1 MGRAMHT
8 TRRLVE
14 MALYGLGDQRRY
26 VQDSAIFIEVW
37 IELIEGDGN
46 PIALLLQPYLH
57 LPPPELAEALGDRG
71 ISRREHKLVYNNTLV
86 SLSANLADVVFRL
99 APMTGWF
106 RRAFKAAKDARG
118 GANLDPRALL
128 EFRDTEALWLDVPLA
143 GDVDGDSRVNSAST
157 AKELLSFVRIAG
169 IAAWLQYGKDLGDGP
184 PISAVSRAETLMKE
198 LASLSIEAA
207 RREIA
212 SCAIEGWQ
220 HLLDEPAAHY
230 WKPVDTD
237 WIYSI
242 TVDRKTRLAVAESRK
257 TVKADA
263 AKRLFD
269 ISCSGITWAVID
281 SGIDGRHPAFWRKPK
296 TAPGK
301 PPQLPP
307 VSVPLAESRVTRT
320 FDFSGLRELLLGD
333 TGSKLPEHC
342 TGDPDLLKKLDQV
355 RQRSEDFQ
363 PIDWGLLRPLLE
375 IPEDRYIP
383 PTNRHG
389 THVAGILG
397 ADWDSAPRN
406 PMHGVC
412 PDIELIDVRICGPNG
427 ESDEFIVTAAL
438 QFLRYL
444 NAHADMMVVHGVN
457 MSLSFEHDV
466 ASYACGRTP
475 VCLEA
480 ERTVNSG
487 VVVVAAAGN
496 RGYRHIKAADETTF
510 YQFCAVSIT
519 DPGNA
524 ESVITVG
531 STHRREP
538 HNFGVSYFS
547 SRGPTGDGRIKPDLV
562 APGEKIYAPAPH
574 GDAVTLDGTSM
585 AAPHVSGVAAL
596 LLARNAE
603 LIGQPARIKKILC
616 DTATDLGR
624 ERYFQGHGL
633 VDALR
638 ALQSV

>member
-1 MGRAMHT
+1 MHT

-14 MALYGLGDQRRY
+14 MTLYGTGDQRRY
-26 VQDSAIFIEVW
+26 VQDGAVFLEVW
-37 IELIEGDGN
+37 IELIEAASQRV
-46 PIALLLQPYLH
+46 PLLLQPYLQ
-57 LPPPELAEALGDRG
+57 LPPSELAAALHERG
-71 ISRREHKLVYNNTLV
+71 IVRASHDVVYNNTLV
-86 SLSANLADVVFRL
+86 SLSADLATVVFGL
-99 APMTGWF
+99 VPLTGWF
-106 RRAFKAAKDARG
+106 RRAYSAANRRSGTVGLDPDLI
-118 GANLDPRALL
+118 ANLSDA
-128 EFRDTEALWLDVPLA
+128 TLWADVPLHDDA
-143 GDVDGDSRVNSAST
+143 REDVAAADP

-169 IAAWLQYGKDLGDGP
+169 VAAYLILGSDALTAHEPSSGIERAAEEVKTLAALPPDKVRARIARMTRKGWMILLAREPGP
-184 PISAVSRAETLMKE
+184 
-198 LASLSIEAA
+198 
-207 RREIA
+207 
-212 SCAIEGWQ
+212 
-220 HLLDEPAAHY
+220 
-230 WKPVDTD
+230 D
-237 WIYSI
+237 WYRNTRHDVIYSI
-242 TVDRKTRLAVAESRK
+242 TCDRKANLAVAESRK

-263 AKRLFD
+263 ARRLFD
-269 ISCSGITWAVID
+269 LSCSGISWAVVD
-281 SGIDGRHPAFWRKPK
+281 SGIDATHPAFAKRAIAAAIGA
-296 TAPGK
+296 TAEHA
-301 PPQLPP
+301 LP
-307 VSVPLAESRVTRT
+307 VTGTIAEKVKASRIRHT
-320 FDFSGLRELLLGD
+320 FDFSYLRDLLLGN
-333 TGSKLPEHC
+333 TQKLPQHLQ
-342 TGDPDLLKKLDQV
+342 TDRYTARLRQV
-355 RQRSEDFQ
+355 CERAEEFK
-363 PIDWGLLRPLLE
+363 PNDWGLLRELLE
-375 IPEDRYIP
+375 VEPAAYYVP
-383 PTNRHG
+383 KNRHG

-397 ADWDSAPRN
+397 ADWHDGPRG
-406 PMHGVC
+406 PMSGVC
-412 PDIELIDVRICGPNG
+412 PDIDLIDVRICKDNG
-427 ESDEFIVTAAL
+427 DSDEFVVTAAL

-480 ERTVNSG
+480 ERTVHSG
-487 VVVVAAAGN
+487 AVVVAAAGN

-524 ESVITVG
+524 EGVITVG

-547 SRGPTGDGRIKPDLV
+547 SRGPTGDGRVKPDLV

-585 AAPHVSGVAAL
+585 AAPHVSGAAAL

-603 LIGQPARIKKILC
+603 LIGQPDRIKKILC

>member
-1 MGRAMHT
+1 MHT

-14 MALYGLGDQRRY
+14 MTLYGTGDQRRY
-26 VQDSAIFIEVW
+26 VQDGAIFIEVW
-37 IELIEGDGN
+37 IELIEAAN
-46 PIALLLQPYLH
+46 QRVPLLLQPYLQ
-57 LPPPELAEALGDRG
+57 LPPSELAAALHERG
-71 ISRREHKLVYNNTLV
+71 IGRASHDVVYNNTLV
-86 SLSANLADVVFRL
+86 SLSADLATVVFGL
-99 APMTGWF
+99 VPLTGWF
-106 RRAFKAAKDARG
+106 RRAYSAATRRSG
-118 GANLDPRALL
+118 TVGLDPDLIATLP
-128 EFRDTEALWLDVPLA
+128 DATLWADVPLHDDA
-143 GDVDGDSRVNSAST
+143 REDVAAADP

-169 IAAWLQYGKDLGDGP
+169 VAAYLILRSGALTAHEPSSGIERAAEEVKTLTALPPDQVRTRIAQMT
-184 PISAVSRAETLMKE
+184 R
-198 LASLSIEAA
+198 
-207 RREIA
+207 
-212 SCAIEGWQ
+212 EGWMI
-220 HLLDEPAAHY
+220 LLAREPG
-230 WKPVDTD
+230 PD
-237 WIYSI
+237 WYRNTHHDVIYSI
-242 TVDRKTRLAVAESRK
+242 TCDRKANLAVAESRK

-263 AKRLFD
+263 AQRLFD
-269 ISCSGITWAVID
+269 LSCSGITWAVVD
-281 SGIDGRHPAFWRKPK
+281 SGIDATHPAFARRPVPAGIGT
-296 TAPGK
+296 TADHA
-301 PPQLPP
+301 LP
-307 VSVPLAESRVTRT
+307 VAGTTAEKVKASRIRHT
-320 FDFSGLRELLLGD
+320 FDFSYLRDLLLGNEK
-333 TGSKLPEHC
+333 KLPPHLQ
-342 TGDPDLLKKLDQV
+342 TDRYAAPLQQV
-355 RQRSEDFQ
+355 RERAEGFK
-363 PIDWGLLRPLLE
+363 PNDWGLLRELLE
-375 IPEDRYIP
+375 VEPAAYYLP
-383 PTNRHG
+383 KNRHG

-397 ADWDSAPRN
+397 ADWPDGPRG
-406 PMHGVC
+406 PMSGVC
-412 PDIELIDVRICGPNG
+412 PDIDLIDVRICKDNG
-427 ESDEFIVTAAL
+427 DSDEFVVTAAL

-480 ERTVNSG
+480 ERTVHSG
-487 VVVVAAAGN
+487 AVVVAAAGN

-524 ESVITVG
+524 EGVITVG

-547 SRGPTGDGRIKPDLV
+547 SRGPTGDGRVKPDLV

-585 AAPHVSGVAAL
+585 AAPHVSGAAAL

-603 LIGQPARIKKILC
+603 LIGQPDRIKKILC

>member
-1 MGRAMHT
+1 MHT

-14 MALYGLGDQRRY
+14 MTLYGTGDQRRY
-26 VQDSAIFIEVW
+26 VQDGAVFLEVW
-37 IELIEGDGN
+37 IELIEAASQRV
-46 PIALLLQPYLH
+46 PLLLQPYLQ
-57 LPPPELAEALGDRG
+57 LPPSELAAALHRRG
-71 ISRREHKLVYNNTLV
+71 IGRAAPHEAVYNNTLV
-86 SLSANLADVVFRL
+86 SLSADLATVVFGL
-99 APMTGWF
+99 VPLTGWF
-106 RRAFKAAKDARG
+106 RRAYSAASRRSG
-118 GANLDPRALL
+118 TVGLDPELVATLP
-128 EFRDTEALWLDVPLA
+128 DATLWADVPLHDDA
-143 GDVDGDSRVNSAST
+143 REDVAAADP

-169 IAAWLQYGKDLGDGP
+169 VAAYLILRRGARTTKTPSSGIERAAKEVKVLVALPPETVRARIAQ
-184 PISAVSRAETLMKE
+184 M
-198 LASLSIEAA
+198 A
-207 RREIA
+207 R
-212 SCAIEGWQ
+212 EGWIE
-220 HLLDEPAAHY
+220 LLEHAPGPEWYCNTADDA
-230 WKPVDTD
+230 
-237 WIYSI
+237 IYSI
-242 TVDRKTRLAVAESRK
+242 TCDRKANLAVAESRK

-263 AKRLFD
+263 ARRLFD
-269 ISCSGITWAVID
+269 LSCSGITWAVVD
-281 SGIDGRHPAFWRKPK
+281 SGIDATHPAFARRVEPSGTR
-296 TAPGK
+296 TA
-301 PPQLPP
+301 
-307 VSVPLAESRVTRT
+307 AENVKASRVRHT
-320 FDFSGLRELLLGD
+320 FDFSYLRDLLLGN
-333 TGSKLPEHC
+333 TERLPPHLQTERYA
-342 TGDPDLLKKLDQV
+342 TPLQQV
-355 RQRSEDFQ
+355 RERADAFK
-363 PIDWGLLRPLLE
+363 PNDWGLLRELLE
-375 IPEDRYIP
+375 VEPAAYYVP
-383 PTNRHG
+383 KNRHG

-397 ADWDSAPRN
+397 ADWPDGPRG
-406 PMHGVC
+406 PMSGVC
-412 PDIELIDVRICGPNG
+412 PDIDLIDVRICKDNG
-427 ESDEFIVTAAL
+427 DSDEFIVTAAL

-480 ERTVNSG
+480 ERTVHSG
-487 VVVVAAAGN
+487 IVVVAAAGN
-496 RGYRHIKAADETTF
+496 RGYRHIKAADESTF

-524 ESVITVG
+524 EGVITVG

-585 AAPHVSGVAAL
+585 AAPHVSGAAAL

-603 LIGQPARIKKILC
+603 LIGQPERIKKILC

>member
-1 MGRAMHT
+1 MHT

-37 IELIEGDGN
+37 IELIEGDGH
-46 PIALLLQPYLH
+46 PIALLLQPYLQ
-57 LPPPELAEALGDRG
+57 LPPPQLAQALVERG

-86 SLSANLADVVFRL
+86 SLSATLADVVFRL

-106 RRAFKAAKDARG
+106 RRAFKDVKEARRDDK
-118 GANLDPRALL
+118 LDPRSLL
-128 EFRDTEALWLDVPLA
+128 EFRDNEALWVDVPLA
-143 GDVDGDSRVNSAST
+143 GDADARSRADKVGA

-169 IAAWLQYGKDLGDGP
+169 IAAWLQYSMVLGEGP
-184 PISAVSRAETLMKE
+184 PISAVARAEALMKE
-198 LASLSIEAA
+198 LAGLSIEQA
-207 RREIA
+207 RDEIA
-212 SCAIEGWQ
+212 SRAREGWQ
-220 HLLDEPAAHY
+220 QLLNEPAARF

-242 TVDRKTRLAVAESRK
+242 TVDRKTRLAVADSRK

-263 AKRLFD
+263 ATRLFD
-269 ISCSGITWAVID
+269 ISCRGITWAVID
-281 SGIDGRHPAFWRKPK
+281 SGIDARHPAFWRKPATK
-296 TAPGK
+296 SGEK
-301 PPQLPP
+301 PPLPP
-307 VSVPLAESRVTRT
+307 PALPLDESRVRRT

-333 TGSKLPEHC
+333 TDNELPAHCADNAGLLEKLE
-342 TGDPDLLKKLDQV
+342 QV
-355 RQRSEDFQ
+355 RRRSEAFQ
-363 PIDWGLLRPLLE
+363 PIDWGLLQPLLE
-375 IPEDRYIP
+375 IPKDGYVP

-397 ADWDSAPRN
+397 ADWDSAPRA
-406 PMHGVC
+406 PMQGIC

-427 ESDEFIVTAAL
+427 DSDEFIVTAAL

-480 ERTVNSG
+480 ERTVNAG

>member
-1 MGRAMHT
+1 MHT

-14 MALYGLGDQRRY
+14 MTLYGTGDQRRY
-26 VQDSAIFIEVW
+26 VQDGAVFLEVW
-37 IELIEGDGN
+37 IELIEAAN
-46 PIALLLQPYLH
+46 QRVPLLLQPYLQ
-57 LPPPELAEALGDRG
+57 LPPSELAAALHQRG
-71 ISRREHKLVYNNTLV
+71 IGRASPHDVVYNNTLV
-86 SLSANLADVVFRL
+86 SLSADLATVVFGL
-99 APMTGWF
+99 VPLTGWF
-106 RRAFKAAKDARG
+106 RRAYSAASRRSG
-118 GANLDPRALL
+118 TVGLDPDLIATLP
-128 EFRDTEALWLDVPLA
+128 DATLWADVPLHDDA
-143 GDVDGDSRVNSAST
+143 REDVAAADP

-169 IAAWLQYGKDLGDGP
+169 VAAYLILRSSALTAHEPGSGIERAAEEVKALAALPPDKVRARIAQMA
-184 PISAVSRAETLMKE
+184 
-198 LASLSIEAA
+198 
-207 RREIA
+207 
-212 SCAIEGWQ
+212 CEGWIE
-220 HLLDEPAAHY
+220 LLQREPG
-230 WKPVDTD
+230 PD
-237 WIYSI
+237 WYRNTHDDVIYSI
-242 TVDRKTRLAVAESRK
+242 TCDRKANLAVAESRK

-263 AKRLFD
+263 ARRLFD
-269 ISCSGITWAVID
+269 LSCSGITWAVVD
-281 SGIDGRHPAFWRKPK
+281 SGIDATHPAFAKRLASSASGT
-296 TAPGK
+296 TAEK
-301 PPQLPP
+301 
-307 VSVPLAESRVTRT
+307 VKASRIRHT
-320 FDFSGLRELLLGD
+320 FDFSYLRDLLLGN
-333 TGSKLPEHC
+333 TKNLPQHLQTERYAA
-342 TGDPDLLKKLDQV
+342 PLQQV
-355 RQRSEDFQ
+355 RERAEAFR
-363 PIDWGLLRPLLE
+363 PNDWGLLRELLE
-375 IPEDRYIP
+375 VEPAAYYVP
-383 PTNRHG
+383 KNRHG

-397 ADWDSAPRN
+397 ADWPDGPRG
-406 PMHGVC
+406 PMSGVC
-412 PDIELIDVRICGPNG
+412 PDIDLIDVRICKDNG
-427 ESDEFIVTAAL
+427 DSDEFVVTAAL

-480 ERTVNSG
+480 ERTVHSG
-487 VVVVAAAGN
+487 AVVVAAAGN

-524 ESVITVG
+524 EGVITVG

-547 SRGPTGDGRIKPDLV
+547 SRGPTGDGRVKPDLV

-585 AAPHVSGVAAL
+585 AAPHVSGAAAL

-603 LIGQPARIKKILC
+603 LIGQPDRIKKILC